1 MLSFNCQECFPHILL
16 FLSYTATGA
25 AIVLLPI
32 RYVFMRR
39 NEVFMEMKQ
48 QFFKHTSVNRTFF
61 IMVLI
66 AALLTGLF
74 APAMVRH
81 SGAASPF
88 IILSSYRS
96 SLKIGQEMVLSAVTS
111 DLSYPS
117 FTSSASSIAS
127 VNVYGVITAK
137 KPAPARSKSNP
148 VNPKPIVRFKSF
160 QRQSPSTKRHFH
172 WKSSRHSN

>member
-111 DLSYPS
+111 DLS
-117 FTSSASSIAS
+117 
-127 VNVYGVITAK
+127 
-137 KPAPARSKSNP
+137 
-148 VNPKPIVRFKSF
+148 
-160 QRQSPSTKRHFH
+160 
-172 WKSSRHSN
+172 W

>member
-1 MLSFNCQECFPHILL
+1 
-16 FLSYTATGA
+16 
-25 AIVLLPI
+25 
-32 RYVFMRR
+32 
-39 NEVFMEMKQ
+39 MEMKQ

-117 FTSSASSIAS
+117 FT
-127 VNVYGVITAK
+127 GLLH
-137 KPAPARSKSNP
+137 
-148 VNPKPIVRFKSF
+148 RF
-160 QRQSPSTKRHFH
+160 RQCIWSDHCQK
-172 WKSSRHSN
+172 SRHLQDQSEIR

>member
-1 MLSFNCQECFPHILL
+1 
-16 FLSYTATGA
+16 
-25 AIVLLPI
+25 
-32 RYVFMRR
+32 
-39 NEVFMEMKQ
+39 MEMKQ

-111 DLSYPS
+111 
-117 FTSSASSIAS
+117 
-127 VNVYGVITAK
+127 
-137 KPAPARSKSNP
+137 
-148 VNPKPIVRFKSF
+148 RF
-160 QRQSPSTKRHFH
+160 RQCIWSDHCQK
-172 WKSSRHSN
+172 SRHLQDQSQIR